1 MPLDPFLKLSA
12 PAGGGYW
19 EVPVLFED
27 EHLLAL
33 DKPSGLLSSPD
44 RYDPER
50 PNLMR
55 LLHTHIAR
63 GVPWARERGLSY
75 LANAHRLDLDTSGI
89 ILLAKSKVVLTAL
102 TNQFGAEKPL
112 KQYFALVHG
121 VPREEEFTIEGKLAP
136 HPTRVGVMQMH
147 PKEGKQSR
155 TDFRVA
161 EKFIGYAVLDCL
173 PRTGRT
179 HQIRAHLRWANYP
192 IVGDRVY
199 GGSPLMLS
207 ELKTDYRTGKG
218 REERPLIA
226 RVALHA
232 SVLEL
237 AHPVSGAP
245 LRIEAPLPKDLRVAL
260 KYLRKYA
267 VPGGVAAPESD
278 AALDVPPAPVA
289 PVEVDPEP
297 SAPPSRKPPVK
308 AASKPGTKTRA
319 GEGDTWVY

>member
-1 MPLDPFLKLSA
+1 MDPFLKLSA
-12 PAGGGYW
+12 PSGGGYW
-19 EVPVLFED
+19 EVPVLYED

-33 DKPSGLLSSPD
+33 DKPSGLLTSPD

-55 LLHTHIAR
+55 LLHAHIAR
-63 GVPWARERGLSY
+63 GVPWAKERGLSY
-75 LANAHRLDLDTSGI
+75 LANAHRLDLETSGVL
-89 ILLAKSKVVLTAL
+89 LLAKTKPVLTSL

-112 KQYFALVHG
+112 KRYLALVQG
-121 VPREEEFTIEGKLAP
+121 GPSEDAFVVEGKLAP

-147 PKEGKQSR
+147 PKEGKRSQ
-155 TDFRVA
+155 TDFRVL
-161 EKFIGYAVLDCL
+161 ERFIGYSTLECL

-199 GGSPLMLS
+199 GGAPLLLS
-207 ELKTDYRTGKG
+207 ELKSHYRTGKG
-218 REERPLIA
+218 REERPLMA

-232 SVLEL
+232 SILEL
-237 AHPVSGAP
+237 SHPVTGNP
-245 LRIEAPLPKDLRVAL
+245 LKIEAPLPKDLRVAL

-267 VPGGVAAPESD
+267 VPGGIAAPEPD
-278 AALDVPPAPVA
+278 ADRDSQAVPAPA
-289 PVEVDPEP
+289 EEPVREP
-297 SAPPSRKPPVK
+297 SADPTRRARPKPD
-308 AASKPGTKTRA
+308 SKPGAKTRA

>member
-1 MPLDPFLKLSA
+1 MKLSA
-12 PAGGGYW
+12 PDGGGYW

-33 DKPSGLLSSPD
+33 DKPSGLLTSPD
-44 RYDPER
+44 RYDPTR

-55 LLHTHIAR
+55 LLHAHIAR
-63 GVPWARERGLSY
+63 GAPWVRERGITY
-75 LANAHRLDLDTSGI
+75 LANAHRLDLETSGI
-89 ILLAKSKVVLTAL
+89 LLLAKSKAVLTGL

-121 VPREEEFTIEGKLAP
+121 APREEEFTIEGKLAP

-155 TDFRVA
+155 TDFRVR
-161 EKFIGYAVLDCL
+161 ERLIGYAILDCL

-179 HQIRAHLRWANYP
+179 HQIRAHLRWAQYP

-199 GGSPLMLS
+199 GGSPLRLS

-232 SVLEL
+232 AVLEL
-237 AHPVSGAP
+237 AHPVNGSP

-267 VPGGVAAPESD
+267 VPGGVATTEPDVDLGSESATEAVP
-278 AALDVPPAPVA
+278 AAVPG
-289 PVEVDPEP
+289 PEP
-297 SAPPSRKPPVK
+297 SPSPSRKSSSKP
-308 AASKPGTKTRA
+308 ASKPGTKTRA